1 MYAGGPGPH
10 TAGGAVDLRPHSILS
25 AVQQLAGD
33 QARPSTAEG
42 RVTSASRF
50 STAPGTAVHSRRTT
64 GAAPVQGQSPSQGL
78 AQLEEVIKKLHT
90 MHQGPAEG
98 VHAASGA
105 RASPGPAAAE
115 QLQALVQ
122 EVAMLQGRLSL
133 VPDEGGR
140 TTAHSP
146 AGAGAADSAAQSRLK
161 DVLGQL
167 QHLVRRVSSG
177 GGGMEPGWSG
187 LKPSGSTQ
195 AEPVG
200 DVQVLLGQ
208 ARGLARS
215 LLEEG
220 EWRGPQGS
228 ATLGKWPSGGAK
240 AAAAARGVGDAE
252 EGGRGVA
259 AEASEGS
266 SVLVGAGQR
275 YSDRRMSVGADDIGD
290 DGAASQR

>member
-1 MYAGGPGPH
+1 M
-10 TAGGAVDLRPHSILS
+10 
-25 AVQQLAGD
+25 
-33 QARPSTAEG
+33 
-42 RVTSASRF
+42 TSASRF